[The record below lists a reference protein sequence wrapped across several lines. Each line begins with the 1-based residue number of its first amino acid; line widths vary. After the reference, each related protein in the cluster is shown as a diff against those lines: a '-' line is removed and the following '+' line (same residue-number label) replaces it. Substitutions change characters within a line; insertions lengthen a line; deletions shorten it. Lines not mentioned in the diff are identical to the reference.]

1 MKKIYLLL
9 LLFGLVGIVAFTAC
23 ANSASPNAQFNLP
36 RDIVIP
42 AGAKNVA
49 VDYTDPATTKVGY
62 ISAANSV
69 AVVASYYQQT
79 LAQVGWQDSGTADV
93 ITDEQ
98 ATLVRVNPAGD
109 TITVNITQN
118 GTEISVGLIVIRAGN

>member
-9 LLFGLVGIVAFTAC
+9 LLFGLLGIVASTAC

-42 AGAKNVA
+42 AGANHVTVSYA
-49 VDYTDPATTKVGY
+49 DPNSTQVSY

-69 AVVASYYQQT
+69 AVVANYYQQT
-79 LAQVGWQDSGTADV
+79 LAQVGWQDSGIADV
-93 ITDEQ
+93 VTDSQ

-109 TITVNITQN
+109 TITVNITQA

>member
-9 LLFGLVGIVAFTAC
+9 LFGLFGIAVFTAC

-42 AGAKNVA
+42 AGAKNVTVNYA
-49 VDYTDPATTKVGY
+49 DPNTTQVGY

-79 LAQVGWQDSGTADV
+79 LAQVGWQDNGTADV
-93 ITDEQ
+93 ISDEQ

-118 GTEISVGLIVIRAGN
+118 DAEIAVGLIVIRAGN